1 MGEFINICAGAD
13 RNSLPETP
21 VKALLFNVL
30 DHCSSPYKINAAKEM
45 YRTCQPRYL
54 MLDSSGYQLLLAERT
69 AKILSFNSELPLK
82 FTGRKINLAPRHVM
96 ESAFNLHPYMP
107 DIVIGL
113 DLPIR
118 KIKDVESPEA
128 EFLKKLEYN
137 VRWTV
142 QSAVWW
148 KEFCPESQFFIPIQC
163 YDLNQFEVFHDKI
176 GGLDC
181 DGYSMPIRNLEIWEI
196 ALFLVKFYQLGIRRV
211 HLLGTSKLFAIAL
224 CAYMARH
231 YFDWVSLDAS
241 SWRKAADNTECYNP
255 FDLSR
260 EKFGSRVIINN
271 EFENDCPCPHCT
283 GKTFREIKDLAK
295 KDKLTQLRNH
305 NWWVLENIFHDLYE
319 NSRDIVQLEI
329 FLKSR
334 CQKPAEVDGFCNIL
348 CLVEM
353 MKDANIGLLQ
363 DLLGFGSKRHKPSRA
378 RKQTAPA

>member
-21 VKALLFNVL
+21 VKAILFNVL
-30 DHCSSPYKINAAKEM
+30 DHCSSQYKINAAKEM
-45 YRTCQPRYL
+45 YRACQPKYS
-54 MLDSSGYQLLLAERT
+54 MLDSSGYQLLLAEST
-69 AKILSFNSELPLK
+69 AKILSFNPELPLK

-96 ESAFNLHPYMP
+96 ESALNLQPYMP

-113 DLPIR
+113 DFPIR
-118 KIKDVESPEA
+118 KLKDVESA
-128 EFLKKLEYN
+128 ETEFFKKLEYN

-148 KEFCPESQFFIPIQC
+148 KEFCPDSQFFIPIQC
-163 YDLNQFEVFHDKI
+163 YDLDQFRAFHEKI

-196 ALFLVKFYQLGIRRV
+196 ALFLVRFYQLGIRRV

-241 SWRKAADNTECYNP
+241 SWRKAGDKAECFNP

-260 EKFGSRVIINN
+260 EKFGSRIIIND
-271 EFENDCPCPHCT
+271 EFDNDCPCPHCT
-283 GKTFREIKDLAK
+283 GKTFGEIKDMELK
-295 KDKLTQLRNH
+295 IKLSLLRNH

-319 NSRDIVQLEI
+319 NCRDIVQLER
-329 FLKSR
+329 FLKCRS
-334 CQKPAEVDGFCNIL
+334 QKPAEVDSFCNIL
-348 CLVEM
+348 ALVEM
-353 MKDANIGLLQ
+353 MRNKDISLLQ
-363 DLLGFGSKRHKPSRA
+363 DLLGFGSKKRKPTNTQ
-378 RKQTAPA
+378 KQTVSA

>member
-142 QSAVWW
+142 QSAVW
-148 KEFCPESQFFIPIQC
+148 
-163 YDLNQFEVFHDKI
+163 
-176 GGLDC
+176 
-181 DGYSMPIRNLEIWEI
+181 
-196 ALFLVKFYQLGIRRV
+196 
-211 HLLGTSKLFAIAL
+211 
-224 CAYMARH
+224 
-231 YFDWVSLDAS
+231 
-241 SWRKAADNTECYNP
+241 
-255 FDLSR
+255 
-260 EKFGSRVIINN
+260 
-271 EFENDCPCPHCT
+271 
-283 GKTFREIKDLAK
+283 
-295 KDKLTQLRNH
+295 
-305 NWWVLENIFHDLYE
+305 
-319 NSRDIVQLEI
+319 
-329 FLKSR
+329 
-334 CQKPAEVDGFCNIL
+334 
-348 CLVEM
+348 
-353 MKDANIGLLQ
+353 
-363 DLLGFGSKRHKPSRA
+363 
-378 RKQTAPA
+378 